1 MALRPPCPPL
11 GEHSPLGLNPGRAFF
26 SGAAWRVNSQAF
38 AYRWPSSSRS
48 AIRLGLEPVR
58 QSPLFA
64 GADTLLTSPGSSV
77 LRHFVPTEAFRANR
91 DGERGHVATNF
102 RHGNLTP
109 VPVRH
114 ANIGI
119 DQRVTS
125 HAFSPLNFTQN
136 GYTS

>member
-1 MALRPPCPPL
+1 MERWHPKGGAAALPPL

-64 GADTLLTSPGSSV
+64 GADTLLTSLGSSV
-77 LRHFVPTEAFRANR
+77 LRHFVPTETANE
-91 DGERGHVATNF
+91 D
-102 RHGNLTP
+102 
-109 VPVRH
+109 
-114 ANIGI
+114 
-119 DQRVTS
+119 TS
-125 HAFSPLNFTQN
+125 RPT
-136 GYTS
+136 